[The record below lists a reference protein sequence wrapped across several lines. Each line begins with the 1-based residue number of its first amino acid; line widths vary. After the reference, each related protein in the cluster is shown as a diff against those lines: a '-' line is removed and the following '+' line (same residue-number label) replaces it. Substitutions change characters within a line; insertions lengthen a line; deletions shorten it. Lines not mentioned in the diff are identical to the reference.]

1 MSRRALPH
9 VLKLGLLVSLVL
21 VVLALGGCG
30 GGGGGGQLPENPKG
44 YYIKYSGDEGVEF
57 SSIINDAQEVEGTT
71 PHVEKVK
78 EASIEEE
85 VQVYT
90 SNESDE
96 GRLTV
101 QILEDGKVVRAESTS
116 KLYGA
121 IDLRWIV
128 PQKGDK

>member
-9 VLKLGLLVSLVL
+9 ALALGLLVPL

-57 SSIINDAQEVEGTT
+57 SSVINDAKEVEGTT

-90 SNESDE
+90 SNESGD

-128 PQKGDK
+128 PHKRDK